1 MELNGKLYA
10 ISGARGVWRYDG
22 SWTQLSKI
30 PYPAWATWATE
41 EEISEQIMDIVVHKG
56 KIYVIGEKFSTN
68 VLEYDEALDRWN
80 PVDSVIETYDETID
94 PDDPFADPYRGH
106 RTFHNTP
113 SRRYTLASDGNHLEE
128 KGWRLVN
135 GNWCDDWKC
144 IANDGTYDMIAVGDT
159 LYLANWE
166 GVLKFPLVDLDSAI
180 SKEKSYPTAY

>member
-1 MELNGKLYA
+1 MGDY
-10 ISGARGVWRYDG
+10 G
-22 SWTQLSKI
+22 S
-30 PYPAWATWATE
+30 PY
-41 EEISEQIMDIVVHKG
+41 
-56 KIYVIGEKFSTN
+56 
-68 VLEYDEALDRWN
+68 
-80 PVDSVIETYDETID
+80 
-94 PDDPFADPYRGH
+94 
-106 RTFHNTP
+106 
-113 SRRYTLASDGNHLEE
+113 GNEE

>member
-1 MELNGKLYA
+1 MNVLKAPFDRPFAVSSRVGLHNRNQKSEKL
-10 ISGARGVWRYDG
+10 
-22 SWTQLSKI
+22 LSYRPEKALDVGTGGGMGI
-30 PYPAWATWATE
+30 
-41 EEISEQIMDIVVHKG
+41 
-56 KIYVIGEKFSTN
+56 VIGNQKADPFDLLCA
-68 VLEYDEALDRWN
+68 VLFVAG
-80 PVDSVIETYDETID
+80 
-94 PDDPFADPYRGH
+94 DDPSLPAVYMGDYGSPY
-106 RTFHNTP
+106 
-113 SRRYTLASDGNHLEE
+113 GNEE